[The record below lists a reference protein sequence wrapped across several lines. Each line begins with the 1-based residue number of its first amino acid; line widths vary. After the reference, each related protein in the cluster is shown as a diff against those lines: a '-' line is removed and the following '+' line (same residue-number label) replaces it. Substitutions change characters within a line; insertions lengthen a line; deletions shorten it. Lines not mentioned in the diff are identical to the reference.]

1 MEHAIVP
8 PMGEPR
14 RRATYDDLI
23 AVPEHLIAEI
33 IDGELITSPRPA
45 PPHALACSGIS
56 SVLFD
61 RFNGPPGGGGAAP
74 GGWWILF
81 EPELHFGD
89 DVLVPDLAGWR
100 RDRMP
105 TLPDIAYFTLAPD
118 WVCEVISP
126 GSGRLDRIRKMPIYA
141 RERVRHL
148 WLVDPIARTVE
159 VYRLDGDRWVVEPP
173 PASDAPERITPFA
186 AVEVDPRRW
195 WRGRGADEE
204 APGPPNRSTPP

>member
-1 MEHAIVP
+1 MERAIVP
-8 PMGEPR
+8 DVGDAR

-45 PPHALACSGIS
+45 PPHALACSGIL

-61 RFNGPPGGGGAAP
+61 RFNGPPGGGESSP
-74 GGWWILF
+74 GGWWILY

-105 TLPDIAYFTLAPD
+105 DLPEIAYFTLAPD

-126 GSGRLDRIRKMPIYA
+126 SSGRLDRVRQMPIYA
-141 RERVRHL
+141 RERVEHV
-148 WLVDPIARTVE
+148 WLVVTR
-159 VYRLDGDRWVVEPP
+159 G
-173 PASDAPERITPFA
+173 
-186 AVEVDPRRW
+186 RRSRENRAFC
-195 WRGRGADEE
+195 RGRGGSETVVAGVGRSRAW
-204 APGPPNRSTPP
+204 APEQMTL

>member
-1 MEHAIVP
+1 MDHAIVP

-61 RFNGPPGGGGAAP
+61 RFNGPPGDGDPAP
-74 GGWWILF
+74 GGWWILD

-148 WLVDPIARTVE
+148 WLVDPSACTVE

-195 WRGRGADEE
+195 
-204 APGPPNRSTPP
+204 

>member
-1 MEHAIVP
+1 MDHAIVE
-8 PMGEPR
+8 PMGEAR
-14 RRATYDDLI
+14 RRATYDDLT

-45 PPHALACSGIS
+45 PPHALACSGIL

-61 RFNGPPGGGGAAP
+61 RFNGPPGGESAP
-74 GGWWILF
+74 GGWWILY

-105 TLPDIAYFTLAPD
+105 DPPDIAYFTLAPD

-126 GSGRLDRIRKMPIYA
+126 SSERLDRVA
-141 RERVRHL
+141 RC
-148 WLVDPIARTVE
+148 
-159 VYRLDGDRWVVEPP
+159 
-173 PASDAPERITPFA
+173 
-186 AVEVDPRRW
+186 
-195 WRGRGADEE
+195 
-204 APGPPNRSTPP
+204 RSTRASAWSMSGSSIRSHARSRSITSSPA

>member
-1 MEHAIVP
+1 MERAIVP
-8 PMGEPR
+8 DVGDAR

-45 PPHALACSGIS
+45 PPHALACSGIL

-61 RFNGPPGGGGAAP
+61 RFNGPPGGGESSP
-74 GGWWILF
+74 GGWWILY

-105 TLPDIAYFTLAPD
+105 DLPEIAYFTLAPD

-126 GSGRLDRIRKMPIYA
+126 SSGRLDRVRQMPIYA
-141 RERVRHL
+141 RERVEHV
-148 WLVDPIARTVE
+148 WLVDPIACTIE
-159 VYRLDGDRWVVEPP
+159 VYHLESGRWIVEPS
-173 PASDAPERITPFA
+173 PAGDAPARIGPFA

-195 WRGRGADEE
+195 WQGSAEA
-204 APGPPNRSTPP
+204 APGPLNK